1 MKKIAALAIFFIMF
15 CASSPF
21 SYGEEAQIPVWEDF
35 CPKEF
40 LGVRILTREEY
51 CAKFPSILPPLNST
65 IREYNEN
72 VQYWLDR
79 KAHFDEYLKT
89 CGALPEKARGVCYS
103 KLEESQIAENKSWK
117 NREKTRQKKESEN
130 ANRLRTNEMQRLN
143 NQMRQFN
150 PMY

>member
-1 MKKIAALAIFFIMF
+1 M
-15 CASSPF
+15 
-21 SYGEEAQIPVWEDF
+21 
-35 CPKEF
+35 
-40 LGVRILTREEY
+40 
-51 CAKFPSILPPLNST
+51 PPLNST
-65 IREYNEN
+65 IKEYNEN